1 MGTNMRP
8 RAFKTT
14 LTLYTLTALTAL
26 VGATA
31 WGCATPLKG
40 EPLKP
45 FDGDGVPL
53 TSVASGY
60 SLRLE
65 DAGGNG
71 LPTHFHRGGTF
82 IEGRMG
88 EAYAVRVDN
97 PTGRRVEVVVT
108 VDGRDVVSGDP
119 GDFRRQRGYIVEPYG
134 HVRIDGFRRSLSD
147 VAQFRFTTPGDS
159 YSARRGTPEN
169 VGVIGVAVFSELA
182 PPPPPPIAVPYGG
195 YEEREKATGDGA
207 GAPRAEAAPSPSNLG
222 TRYGETRYAPVSEVP
237 FQRANATEP
246 DALLAVYYDDRAGLV
261 RRGIVPAD
269 VYGMPGPQPFPES
282 RKFAPPPPY

>member
-1 MGTNMRP
+1 MRQ
-8 RAFKTT
+8 RTVTAR
-14 LTLYTLTALTAL
+14 LAILTLTALTAF

-31 WGCATPLKG
+31 SGCATSLKG
-40 EPLKP
+40 DPIKP
-45 FDGDGVPL
+45 YEGEGVPL
-53 TSVASGY
+53 TSVAAGF

-65 DAGGNG
+65 DAAGNG

-134 HVRIDGFRRSLSD
+134 HVRIDGFRRSMSD
-147 VAQFRFTTPGDS
+147 VAQFRFTSPGDS

-169 VGVIGVAVFSELA
+169 VGVIGVAVFSELP

-195 YEEREKATGDGA
+195 YDDREKA
-207 GAPRAEAAPSPSNLG
+207 AEAAPAPRGESGAAQAPSNLG
-222 TRYGETRYAPVSEVP
+222 TQYGETRYAPVSEVP
-237 FQRANATEP
+237 FQRANASEP

-261 RRGIVPAD
+261 RRGVVPSD
-269 VYGMPGPQPFPES
+269 VYGMPGPQPFPEN

>member
-1 MGTNMRP
+1 
-8 RAFKTT
+8 
-14 LTLYTLTALTAL
+14 
-26 VGATA
+26 
-31 WGCATPLKG
+31 
-40 EPLKP
+40 
-45 FDGDGVPL
+45 
-53 TSVASGY
+53 VAAGF

-65 DAGGNG
+65 DAYGRG

-97 PTGRRVEVVVT
+97 PTSRRVEVVVT
-108 VDGRDVVSGDP
+108 VDGRDVVSGEP

-195 YEEREKATGDGA
+195 YDDREKATEA
-207 GAPRAEAAPSPSNLG
+207 APAPRAEGGAAQAPSNLG
-222 TRYGETRYAPVSEVP
+222 TQYGETRYAPVSEVP
-237 FQRANATEP
+237 FQRANASEP
-246 DALLAVYYDDRAGLV
+246 DALLAVYYDDRSGLV
-261 RRGIVPAD
+261 RRGVVPSD
-269 VYGMPGPQPFPES
+269 VYGMPGPQPFPQS
-282 RKFAPPPPY
+282 RQFAPPPPY

>member
-1 MGTNMRP
+1 MSHRTFT
-8 RAFKTT
+8 AI
-14 LTLYTLTALTAL
+14 LSLYTLTACTAL
-26 VGATA
+26 IGATA
-31 WGCATPLKG
+31 FGCATPNRG
-40 EPLKP
+40 EPLRP
-45 FDGDGVPL
+45 YDGDGVPL
-53 TSVASGY
+53 ASVTPASGY

-65 DAGGNG
+65 DAGGHG

-134 HVRIDGFRRSLSD
+134 HVRIDGFRRSMSD

-169 VGVIGVAVFSELA
+169 VGVVGVAVFSELTPPS
-182 PPPPPPIAVPYGG
+182 PPPMAVPYGG
-195 YEEREKATGDGA
+195 DDEREKASSA
-207 GAPRAEAAPSPSNLG
+207 GAPRAEAAPAPSNLG
-222 TRYGETRYAPVSEVP
+222 TQYGETRYAPVSEVP

-246 DALLAVYYDDRAGLV
+246 DALLAVYYDDRPGLV
-261 RRGIVPAD
+261 RRGVVPAD